1 MRIHDR
7 ACCTRNSSVAS
18 GDRVGEGKIAG
29 FQIEFDFLRCA
40 ENARSL
46 VVEFSFPS
54 RDYNRGQAVPSEI
67 YAGQSHV
74 HQFIVTTNYRQINRS
89 ESCWEEA
96 VQRSEEADQGCS

>member
-54 RDYNRGQAVPSEI
+54 RDYNRGQAVPYEI
-67 YAGQSHV
+67 YAGASHV
-74 HQFIVTTNYRQINRS
+74 HQFIDAKDDRHTNRPKACRQKT
-89 ESCWEEA
+89 
-96 VQRSEEADQGCS
+96 V